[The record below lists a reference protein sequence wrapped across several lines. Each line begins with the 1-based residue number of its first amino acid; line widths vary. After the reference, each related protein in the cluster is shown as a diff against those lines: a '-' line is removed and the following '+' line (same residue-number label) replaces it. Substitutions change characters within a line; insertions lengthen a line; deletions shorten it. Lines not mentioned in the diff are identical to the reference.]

1 MKMKHLLCM
10 LSAMLLVALA
20 GCSDNDNPEPDS
32 DLLVGTW
39 ECYKQLVTEQGS
51 SYEELFGESTG
62 IVLTVEF
69 RADNTCSILESMQ
82 METGGWGTFITM
94 YRYVHEGNTVIQYTT
109 KGEQAEV
116 ATILDLTQSELTI
129 YQSGGDW
136 SVTAY
141 YRRIR

>member
-1 MKMKHLLCM
+1 MKHLLCM

-39 ECYKQLVTEQGS
+39 ECYKQVVTEQGE

-62 IVLTVEF
+62 IILTVEF

-82 METGGWGTFITM
+82 METGGWGSFIAT
-94 YRYVHEGNTVIQYTT
+94 YRYVHEGNTVTQYTT
-109 KGEQAEV
+109 GGEQTEV

-129 YQSGGDW
+129 YQSGEDW
-136 SVTAY
+136 AVTAY